1 MKLLLLSM
9 RLFIYGYFCDSCMSV
24 CTKIT
29 EYNLTNIK
37 PLNHKL
43 LVMLSNLANNH
54 LVRWQKA
61 EKKFIR
67 FSLEKRSF

>member
-9 RLFIYGYFCDSCMSV
+9 RLFIYGYFCDCCMSV

-29 EYNLTNIK
+29 EYNLTNNK

-43 LVMLSNLANNH
+43 LVMLSNLSNNN
-54 LVRWQKA
+54 LVRWQKV